1 MIEPKDFDQH
11 PIYLAGKLQGKR
23 DVVSDIFALL
33 KRQMEGFDAELE
45 KLKEVL

>member
-23 DVVSDIFALL
+23 EVVNDMFALL
-33 KRQMEGFDAELE
+33 KRQIDGFEAELE